1 MEHAVVPNV
10 GRPANRLA
18 REISPYLL
26 QHAHNP
32 VDWYP
37 WGEEAFARARA
48 EDKPV
53 FLSIG
58 YSTCHWC
65 HVMERESFENPEVAA
80 FLNAHFISVKVDREE
95 RPDLDRLY
103 MSFVQATTGEG
114 GWPLTVFLTPD
125 REPFFGGT
133 YFPPQPRY
141 GRPGFLQ
148 LLQRVAALWRER
160 RGELRQAAAELRQRL
175 ASVLELDPGPPGLP
189 GPPLLR
195 RAASRIMDTYD
206 PVHGGFGGA
215 PKFPQ
220 PSVGLFLLS
229 MASRLSLPEAVAQ
242 VLHTCDRMA
251 AGGIHDH
258 LGGGFARYS
267 VDAQWLVPHFE
278 KMLYDQA
285 QLAHLYLEAHQCS
298 GQARHAGVVRDILE
312 YVLRDLTDPGGGFYS
327 GEDADSEGHEGKF
340 YCWTTAELHQILTPE
355 EYKVTV
361 RHFGITPEGNFVDHS
376 HPQPL
381 RGLNVL
387 SIVRPLEEAD
397 AAERVLLASALD
409 KMRAARAQRVRP
421 ARDDKVLTS
430 WNGLMLGAM
439 ARAGAVL
446 QEPRYLEAAGRNLAF
461 LRSHLW
467 QDTPSTHDERAP
479 SRRLCHE
486 WRAGRVQPV
495 RFLEDY
501 AFLLDGVLWWYEA
514 TLEGDALAFAVELA
528 GEMLRDFFDPAEGG
542 FWLTPPESR
551 DLILRIK
558 NEADGAEP
566 AGNSLAVQGL
576 LRLAT
581 ITGSDRYRDAALRT
595 LQAFA
600 GRLAAAPTGYCAML
614 RAAGFALWPVT
625 RVVVEGPPE
634 DPRTRALLAAAH
646 SVYDPFRVVVG
657 TEGPVALPGPTTLR
671 PTLPRA
677 MVCRRETCLPP
688 TDDPQRLVELLRE
701 EPTRAGKLPD

>member
-1 MEHAVVPNV
+1 MKSAALHNAR
-10 GRPANRLA
+10 RPANRLA
-18 REISPYLL
+18 GEISPYLL

-58 YSTCHWC
+58 YSSCHWC
-65 HVMERESFENPEVAA
+65 HVMERESFDNPEVAA
-80 FLNAHFISVKVDREE
+80 FLNEHFICVKVDRVE

-103 MSFVQATTGEG
+103 MRFVYATTGEG

-148 LLQRVAALWRER
+148 LLQRVAALWREQRVDLR
-160 RGELRQAAAELRQRL
+160 RAAAELRQQL
-175 ASVLELDPGPPGLP
+175 KASLELPPASPGLP

-195 RAASRIMDTYD
+195 LAAEQIMAHYD
-206 PVHGGFGGA
+206 PRHGGFGGA

-220 PSVGLFLLS
+220 PAAGLFLLS
-229 MASRLSLPEAVAQ
+229 VASRLDLPEAVAQ

-258 LGGGFARYS
+258 LGGGFARYA
-267 VDAQWLVPHFE
+267 VDAEWVVPHFE

-285 QLAHLYLEAHQCS
+285 QLAQLYLEAYLTNGHP
-298 GQARHAGVVRDILE
+298 RLAGVVRDILD
-312 YVLRDLTDPGGGFYS
+312 YVLRDLTDPEGGFYS
-327 GEDADSEGHEGKF
+327 AEDADSEGHEGRF
-340 YCWTTAELHQILTPE
+340 YCWTTEELRALLTPA
-355 EYKVTV
+355 EYEVTV
-361 RHFGITPEGNFVDHS
+361 RYFGITPEGNFVDHS
-376 HPQPL
+376 HPNPL
-381 RGLNVL
+381 PGLNVL
-387 SIVRPLEEAD
+387 HVAGPWAD
-397 AAERVLLASALD
+397 DDGESRVLLASAIQ
-409 KMRAARAQRVRP
+409 KMREARARRIRP

-439 ARAGAVL
+439 ARAGVVL
-446 QEPRYLEAAGRNLAF
+446 GEPRYLQAAARSLAF
-461 LRSHLW
+461 LRTRLWRAEGLAAQPPGRLSH
-467 QDTPSTHDERAP
+467 AY
-479 SRRLCHE
+479 
-486 WRAGRVQPV
+486 RAGRTQPV

-514 TLEGDALAFAVELA
+514 TLDAEALRFAVELA
-528 GEMLRDFFDPAEGG
+528 EEMLRDFFDPVEGG
-542 FWLTPPESR
+542 FWHTPPEAR

-558 NEADGAEP
+558 DESDGAEP
-566 AGNSLAVQGL
+566 AGNSMAVQAL
-576 LRLAT
+576 LRLAC
-581 ITGSDRYRDAALRT
+581 ITGSDRYREAALRT

-600 GRLAAAPTGYCAML
+600 GQVAAAPTAYCAML
-614 RAAGFALWPVT
+614 RAAGFVVWPVT
-625 RVVVEGPPE
+625 RVVVQGDPL
-634 DPRTRALLAAAH
+634 DPRTRALLQAAH
-646 SVYDPFRVVVG
+646 SVHDPFRVVVG
-657 TEGPVALPGPTTLR
+657 TVGPVSLPNPASERLPT
-671 PTLPRA
+671 PRA

-688 TDDPQRLVELLRE
+688 TEDPLELKTLLGNPQRGVLGSLS
-701 EPTRAGKLPD
+701 